1 MASTT
6 EARPRRRPA
15 VRGGKPS
22 RQPPLPL
29 YLQLL
34 ETLKDE
40 ILKGVH
46 AVGTQ
51 LPTEEVL
58 CARFD
63 VSRYTVREALRRLR
77 DAHLV
82 SSRQG
87 AGTTVLRPAEADSY
101 VHEVTSISDLAA
113 FATGVRYRVGSREL
127 VASNRALAARL
138 GGRTGQQWLLLRG
151 YRYEPGSEL
160 PVCWTE
166 VYVNADYA
174 GVGRLVARHDGP
186 IFELIE
192 DLYGERIGEVHQ
204 ELHARSVPPELVAG
218 LQVAPDATVIEV
230 RRTYRLLSGKIAQ
243 VAFNLHPA
251 ERFRLSMS
259 LRRIKPGK

>member
-6 EARPRRRPA
+6 EAKSRRRPKSRA
-15 VRGGKPS
+15 AKPE
-22 RQPPLPL
+22 LPL

-40 ILKGVH
+40 ILKGVY

-51 LPTEEVL
+51 LPTEEEL
-58 CARFD
+58 CARFR

-77 DAHLV
+77 DDRLV

-87 AGTTVLRPAEADSY
+87 AGTTVLRPADSSSY

-113 FATGVRYRVGSREL
+113 FATGVRYRVGSQDL
-127 VASNRALAARL
+127 LTSDRALAQRL
-138 GGRTGQQWLLLRG
+138 GAKAGQQWLLLRG
-151 YRYEPGSEL
+151 FRFGPDSEL
-160 PVCWTE
+160 PICWTE
-166 VYVNADYA
+166 VFVNADYA
-174 GVGRLVARHDGP
+174 GVGRLVGRHTGP

-192 DLYGERIGEVHQ
+192 DLYAERIGEVHQ
-204 ELHARSVPPELVAG
+204 ELKTRAVPPE
-218 LQVAPDATVIEV
+218 VAPGLKVAPGATAIEV
-230 RRTYRLLSGKIAQ
+230 QRTYRLTSGKIAQ

-251 ERFRLSMS
+251 DRFRFSMT
-259 LRRIKPGK
+259 LRRVKA